1 MSIRRHGR
9 LAQLVAR
16 FLHTE
21 EVISSSLV
29 SPTSSPRYGR
39 SMDLQLVDRVVLV
52 VGGSGLIGSAIARTA
67 RAEGATVVTAAR
79 GDDADVRLDASDD
92 ASIAAALERMLDEHG
107 RLDAVVV
114 AAAPAAQ
121 TLDATRLSDPEQVS
135 EAVDAKA
142 MAFLRVANA
151 VIPTMREAGFG
162 RIVGI
167 SGQNALLTGN
177 ITGSVRN
184 AALIIAAKNLADELA
199 GTGIAVN
206 VVNPGPVSE
215 QPRADVPAGKP
226 GESSP
231 EQIADL
237 VTFLL
242 SPRSSTSGESIATGH
257 KVRGAVSL

>member
-1 MSIRRHGR
+1 
-9 LAQLVAR
+9 
-16 FLHTE
+16 
-21 EVISSSLV
+21 
-29 SPTSSPRYGR
+29 
-39 SMDLQLVDRVVLV
+39 MDLQLSDRVALV
-52 VGGSGLIGSAIARTA
+52 VGGTGFIGSAVADTL

-79 GDDADVRLDASDD
+79 GGGADVVLDASDD
-92 ASIAAALERMLDEHG
+92 TSIERALARVLDEHG

-114 AAAPAAQ
+114 TAAPAAQ
-121 TLDATRLSDPEQVS
+121 TLDQSRLDDPVQVA
-135 EAVDAKA
+135 EAVEGKA

-184 AALIIAAKNLADELA
+184 AALLVAAKNLADDLA
-199 GTGIAVN
+199 GTGVAVN

-215 QPRADVPAGKP
+215 SPSTEVEPGKP

-231 EQIADL
+231 QQIADL
-237 VTFLL
+237 VTFLV
-242 SPRSSTSGESIATGH
+242 SPRSSTSGESISTGH
-257 KVRGAVSL
+257 KVRGSVFL